1 MVDAKKAAP
10 RNKVPRSKRAV
21 VILKKLAGK
30 DALPAQALAILA
42 VLKGKGGNL
51 AVEELKKAMQGR
63 VNSKQSMSAIWS
75 FYRARLIRKGFI
87 AVAAKAE
94 GK

>member
-1 MVDAKKAAP
+1 VPNAKE
-10 RNKVPRSKRAV
+10 KVPRTPSAV

-30 DALPAQALAILA
+30 DALPAQALATLG
-42 VLKGKGGNL
+42 VLKAKGGKL
-51 AVEELKKAMQGR
+51 TVEELKKAMQGR
-63 VNSKQSMSAIWS
+63 VKSKQSMSAIWS